1 MDDEYGK
8 KFAEMQKYIP
18 FLEAM
23 IERLQRVPDE
33 SRKLQLNKMQQ
44 LHGIL
49 SSSKKK
55 LKIETLQRCEDVL
68 QKLYS
73 KVEKG
78 TSAGLNFPVKEVDG
92 QSAEAS
98 HASTSTSDNTSRQPN
113 ESIKVNS
120 SKKMDETPA
129 SPTPPASPD
138 ITSKSIVTSPIMI
151 PTERSHDYSNDK
163 ADSKPASP
171 EHSETFATKEP
182 IIIPTERKNEWSEH
196 SSQNVNP
203 HNVSKMNNYGSHKI
217 NDSKLYQRPIQ
228 SATNS
233 TTGTRSFSASEKNR
247 SDNNRL
253 EDDQDVIE
261 LDSPNQNRLTSPEP
275 RKMPKTNP
283 TSLLASPPPEL
294 NAPPLSKEDL
304 AELLNE
310 SSEGNPNKTLPI
322 HGEKDIR
329 NRGVRD
335 KLHEESRK
343 SENDKKSVN
352 NSTVNNTNVDM
363 DNERRWEEID
373 KHIVKLTPRK
383 NLPSTGII
391 NTTGV
396 RVDAPRI
403 ELKSQL
409 PSSNHPSLQKKSVDI
424 RNSSVSPSTKNSE
437 RSAEPR
443 YTDSYERHPRH
454 SRDSQNDVPNISM
467 PDMNVI
473 KSAFSRLSEGDIAN
487 LVQTN
492 LQIQTENFL
501 HADERN
507 SFQRRLMSDQNKQ
520 RPAQP
525 GHNMSTETPDFRRE
539 NPEFYDMHQHS
550 PRHHQPSGAGVGY
563 PSTGQWNLNPNV
575 RSHMHGPELSPRQQY
590 QQHPNNVQHQEMW
603 TLVQNPVSLDN
614 HPPHHNPNQFGP
626 VPNRGIRPLMN
637 PLKDPNFTEDI
648 PLTPP
653 SLPPAQMIPPLMS
666 SPTFVNSPYRGFPQE
681 NRPFEQPFDRS
692 SEFQHGP
699 PRPQWDHQ
707 PNRGNEPAF
716 DRPGEY
722 PHVPP
727 RQTQWDQLPNRP
739 HDVPFERPIEFPQ
752 NEYPPRPTHW
762 EHETNYHDGSR
773 GRGMN
778 ENCYGRPTNVEPP
791 LWGRSCGTGPEGP
804 NRNNERGRGNER
816 FPNER
821 NRPGESSH
829 SNFSRSRPSEW
840 DRPPQNES
848 LNRYRDRDP
857 RCRQESTNQS
867 SNVSVN
873 IPSASIPRRDPRL
886 SKDNPQPSPTTKP
899 KEAPIPVPPPKPK
912 DPPPKPKDP
921 PPKPKDPPP
930 KPKDPSPVNKRDP
943 RRHSADSRDSSKSK
957 SSSQSSHKSRNKSSE
972 KPRESSKHNSGKSKK
987 DSTDHKSSSE
997 KPKDVETMQSP
1008 LESLYGV
1015 VDTAAKTGKGYGLQ
1029 KFKIPKIRR
1038 SETIVPRPPTP
1049 PKSNKHARDEDV
1061 DWNADPVRSP
1071 IPANADAPEKNKNQ
1085 YEEKKMEVTS
1095 TTEEINDPPI
1105 TVTTAVDEHD
1115 PKVSETVTTSKE
1127 VPIPINESEKIDNK
1141 LEENKTAVE
1150 TLGPVKNSES
1160 GLEPVQE
1167 SQLKETVTQELIESL
1182 IRKSLESGEGKKLFE
1197 QAKLLQRLGEA
1208 LDPKKYKKIQ
1218 KIINADSESG
1228 SSDKEDT
1235 TIKKVVSKK
1244 KRRVIVSDSSDEE
1257 CLADRLSITE
1267 QEKRRKITKDK
1278 KSILEDEEM
1287 EVDEIDTEK
1296 ENKNYDEDDNNDED
1310 AIVTE
1315 VEKSPKKQRKTKK
1328 AKVKKSSEIVIEEPE
1343 EQKEQVP
1350 KRPGRIA
1357 KKRRN
1362 SLEMLQED
1370 IREMFIS
1377 EGVVTAT
1384 GHRMCRLIKEA
1395 EGNLPSINSDGKG
1408 GTAPPVYVSSS
1419 PDRHNNDVQSDEDE
1433 VNVKSRARSKA
1444 KTNKNFDSEKPVK
1457 SKLKTRKGRKRAVKS
1472 SKEII
1477 GLSSD
1482 SEDEQPSSPLR
1493 NNKDSSINEMSDD
1506 AKGKNTS
1513 NKSLS
1518 PMLDANSD
1526 DFGPTLR
1533 RSERVALKEPRVLI
1547 EKADLSKIDSS
1558 KIMFDISSDESFG
1571 IDVSELTA
1579 AVDISLHPE
1588 RRSTDDGNESITS
1601 LTKKISDKIPKSR
1614 KKNTNESND
1623 RKSDTPVTFDDD
1635 VSVTSDVSI
1644 SSSNI
1649 SNTNKKN
1656 LSSSLRADAN
1666 KEIIG
1671 NMLGNLSDDKIK
1683 HTSNINLDKESDFE
1697 IDEDKD
1703 NSTMDD
1709 NKKPLAKSKKKRCR
1723 WQMGIVPK
1731 KKKKSGNN
1739 AATDSAIATSVTES
1753 DKDDASSLVT
1763 INDEDDTE
1771 VGITAS
1777 EKNSS
1782 LIKEENSKDDK
1793 VISSEKKTLSDTPK
1807 INNEKSKDKI
1817 EKKVSEVYES
1827 MDLNELIEYAWT
1839 GQERYKC
1846 LLCQFNGKNIV
1857 HHYKTNHPG
1866 QEIMISRLTFLDAK
1880 RAIDEAKDETFVKL
1894 FKKINSGPHR
1904 KFSCRFCVFNNE
1916 GVKKSAM
1923 ESFYEHCS
1931 THTGEYRFHCKNC
1944 GYQTISRSSMKP
1956 HYYKICRKNNG
1967 SFPTGIDQDAIP
1979 CEEYIPGYL
1988 CSVCNYIQLKECNTK
2003 KHIEDFHKNL
2013 SNVEVIK
2020 INMSTYLDVKDN
2032 TELNDSFD
2040 EAIAFK
2046 IESDFIAKSIEEN
2059 SKIDINE
2066 KDDHHGDVEILDV
2079 NSDKTPESPLKPAES
2094 TSDTPQDE
2102 GDNSISNKLNAFVC
2116 PPELEDKDEEIQ
2128 LERQKKMQEILDD
2141 IGIKLQKDSSN
2152 RRLSII
2158 DTLKN
2163 KMTTN
2168 MKNSDCV
2175 RMELPENEVT
2185 TLFQDSNVN
2194 KLTDLPLSE
2203 SEKLAINLDES
2214 KEPENS
2220 EVSTKNPTLEI
2231 TPKSEEQEDKSDAET
2246 VVNSDKVEKKMK
2258 DPLAL
2263 LHEDELK
2270 DDNSDREIS
2279 DSETIANVSRSFESD
2294 SSDEMSEN
2302 ELSTD
2307 VNSLLEAAG
2316 TINTSTN
2323 VPMMTTIQRLAAQL
2337 QGVKNFPSVNND
2349 DVNESA
2355 QEIINTPHDNPVDTP
2370 SMTTDSIEISK
2381 NNSSNPTE
2389 NTQTADGPKNFI
2401 RLRRLSGDKL
2411 SNPESRPASRS
2422 SVSETPTASTND
2434 NPLEI
2439 QPAKITQPETNEE
2452 CSFLK
2457 IENVVSLAPNVLN
2470 TTSAS
2475 PLLDDITKTVT
2486 TTSGKPIG
2494 VSLLKKPV
2502 GVLKKLRPVTSL
2514 EGLVGRLPVIPPAA
2528 AKCIKLSPI
2537 PIAPT
2542 PKNVKILKVVRD
2554 QSLFKQKDS
2563 GNISCAPKLKTV
2575 EAYANM
2581 LSASKLRHLY
2591 KCMGRSCTFSTDS
2604 VEEFGRHYQKHA
2616 ESVDP
2621 KEKPP
2626 HDHETCPYCTEYLS
2640 TWESMRSHFK
2650 IKHTF
2655 CSFQCSY
2662 CFYRAFTQS
2671 YVELHQST
2679 SHPGKPLSVIL
2690 GMKDYHPAEMIDRR
2704 EFIIPFICKHECNK
2718 LFYVPEAFITH
2729 LKTKHGP
2736 TLSIFKCH
2744 LCSASTLKSE
2754 QLVTHYKMH
2763 GIYKYQCLYCLFGS
2777 DAPMELHHHLSL
2789 MHFNRPPKILE
2800 RSIPSPAA
2808 RDKNVLLQLIIRNLD
2823 DTFKCSEL
2831 KVIAD
2836 TAIGD
2841 VNLIHRKKRK
2851 RIGANTT
2858 NDKEVAV
2865 SGNNPI
2871 KILPRPVTI
2880 VSHSDVFNLI
2890 DGNKSSQQPTNVFIN
2905 LTDSLRSSGGIV
2917 KIGDATAIDILPKPP
2932 ITIAFTEKSNN
2943 QNKDSVV
2950 ANNPPITDS
2959 AIKQFTH
2966 HEPELELR
2974 YINEKFKSKIDNAID
2989 PLSIPDNL
2997 NCSDE
3002 FININVLDNPE
3013 MLKSTEK
3020 STTQNSNNQA
3030 NNNIPDDN
3038 DDDSDIEIL
3047 THIQHTDDNSR
3058 NKSATKP
3065 SLSITE
3071 KSITTIEKQSNEEL
3085 KIEVKS
3091 VKSEEKSSVTCSSGE
3106 NSNTSNDV
3114 TTSAENVDVQ
3124 NKTIVPLTLEE
3135 IKDTG
3140 FIGHDLYKCGYS
3152 NCTFNA
3158 LLPVTLKN
3166 HIKQCS
3172 FANERKEIKCVHCGK
3187 NFAKIGNLLEHFKL
3201 HGIKR
3206 FGCSIC
3212 NSRFAISYQ
3221 AVSHIKFKHKVSSS
3235 KLIPA
3240 DPTNPSADGLF
3251 VIHPHKGGT
3260 LQKYRGKK
3268 GNKSK
3273 TSDKKRGTAE
3283 KTTFSPADIDS
3294 LPRQA
3299 IYNHEV
3305 QCAVCP
3311 YTTKVRTNIIRH
3323 LQLHAKDETV
3333 PESGPVNPV
3342 PCLDKKERMFD
3353 KMVNLASSSHQN
3365 GRMGG
3370 TAKET
3375 VTPNEADGLPKYVPE
3390 QKRYVCGVADCNYL
3404 TVDETMLRYHSK
3416 ALHPDEVNF
3425 RCPHCP
3431 SPSPGQETPQNIPI
3445 DKMGVH
3451 LKMHDT
3457 RLYKCSHCNHHHY
3470 HRHVVERHMTDKHSE
3485 LRPYVKIIREVEN
3498 TENINQPP
3506 AQEEPDE
3513 GPADRDG
3520 NYWKCNLCDY
3530 KCVYKSEIV
3539 THAGSIHNEK
3549 CQFNCSMCPFKTTA
3563 RISIE
3568 QHLMSKHVN
3577 DPDCSFTLSYERIKG
3592 PKPTSI
3598 AESNLIAEPF
3608 DTTPLWRRDMPRIR
3622 HIRGILLEEENE
3634 TSSSTDTPTK
3644 SGKRK
3649 NDGEISGKPAKIK
3662 AVKLASLDGTSTLD
3676 NKGKSEAKGERIDN
3690 QAGATTEMEL
3700 DSSNSTTVVSQL
3712 QEEATKPGSDANSD
3726 TTIGSRKIVFG
3737 NYGEPNGNWYVCSLC
3752 PNYRTR
3758 FRQDIKHHLYREWK
3772 YWRWHCKVCGFLTVS
3787 QSQINKHMNRQH
3799 KGSKSDYVAIKPN
3812 PEIENWVQA
3821 FLAKQS
3827 EIIRGATK
3835 KSQTPT
3841 ADSSILRSSLTTNK
3855 GPCSPPT
3862 ITLEDSDEVPVV
3874 ESHNKIKK
3882 DSTESSLTKKIPVES
3897 TPPAIP
3903 LSTITTTE
3911 TAKTVDLTAAISSLQ
3926 AISNTNTSM
3935 DSDDNDDD
3943 GDALV
3948 IDSKDES
3955 IEENNGN
3962 INLEQIIS
3970 RALDSSDVK
3979 DVSEN
3984 MYVCKHCDMKFVRWR
3999 GFKLHVQVNHLK
4011 RLGFLC
4017 PYCDRSTNSETI
4029 MRQHIRTK
4037 HIGRPENIIH
4047 NPAAGGPELSDKF
4060 WEQEYGL
4067 IRPKKAKKRKMKQLS
4082 PNDLLDTSDDVDKT
4096 STIETCTICGFT
4108 AMNGTGLK
4116 VHMRAHANKHTLKC
4130 VHCSFTTNSKSE
4142 VWQHSEINHP
4152 NIEWRAQEIN
4162 STGSS
4167 EGQTTYQYTK
4177 PVNEEDYNEDIEE
4190 EAIPE
4195 TFEPKLIFNCFYCT
4209 LRSASV
4215 DSIKKHWAMIHKVH
4229 NESSEHKT
4237 GVPFRYKEIPV
4248 KTSSN
4253 HKLMKC
4259 AYCPKK
4265 GALTALRVH
4274 CRRKHPNLD
4283 LKFTEAIDKTQDIWV
4298 CKWCQESCEANARTA
4313 HHNMF
4318 HSHLPMRFKKEH
4330 DMQIIQKGYV
4340 CPECGFVSISLSRM
4354 KTHVAKHYDT
4364 FRCKRC
4370 DSTFTSIVSATQHST
4385 QEHPGLS
4392 ANIEGIAT
4400 NIDLIMARVS
4410 ETDCAGIVSNTHEK
4424 NQPTTSNDI
4433 FRNLGVAKKST
4444 TKQLI
4449 RAASLP
4455 SVKSVARKSTHSLP
4469 RYPRGTVFRI
4479 DNITNNFDNSS
4490 GNNVGRSYYGLP
4502 REPVDLANL
4511 NTTMA
4516 VGGAQMKVKCNTL
4529 AQIINIDPRVML
4541 TDIKKT

>member
-1 MDDEYGK
+1 MVNCLLALVSLAFPEVGVETGYHNVSRTWWVTK
-8 KFAEMQKYIP
+8 TT
-18 FLEAM
+18 
-23 IERLQRVPDE
+23 VPDY
-33 SRKLQLNKMQQ
+33 MQWWGKDGW
-44 LHGIL
+44 LLGCL
-49 SSSKKK
+49 SIF
-55 LKIETLQRCEDVL
+55 LITERRCDW
-68 QKLYS
+68 
-73 KVEKG
+73 G
-78 TSAGLNFPVKEVDG
+78 TSAGLNFPVKGADG
-92 QSAEAS
+92 HSAEVS
-98 HASTSTSDNTSRQPN
+98 HASTSTSDYKSQQRN

-129 SPTPPASPD
+129 SPSPPASPD
-138 ITSKSIVTSPIMI
+138 VTSKSIVTSPIMI

-163 ADSKPASP
+163 TDSKPASP

-182 IIIPTERKNEWSEH
+182 IIIPTERKDEWSEH

-203 HNVSKMNNYGSHKI
+203 QTLSKVNSYGSHKI
-217 NDSKLYQRPIQ
+217 NDSRSYQKPIQ
-228 SATNS
+228 SVTNS
-233 TTGTRSFSASEKNR
+233 TPGARLFSASEKNR

-253 EDDQDVIE
+253 DGEQDVIE
-261 LDSPNQNRLTSPEP
+261 LDSPDQNRLTSPEP
-275 RKMPKTNP
+275 RKMPKKNP

-294 NAPPLSKEDL
+294 NAPPLSMEDL

-322 HGEKDIR
+322 HGGKDIR
-329 NRGVRD
+329 SRGVRD

-352 NSTVNNTNVDM
+352 NSTDDYVNVDM

-383 NLPSTGII
+383 NLPSVGTI
-391 NTTGV
+391 NTTSA
-396 RVDAPRI
+396 RVETPRI
-403 ELKSQL
+403 DQKSQL
-409 PSSNHPSLQKKSVDI
+409 SSSNHPSIQKKSVDI
-424 RNSSVSPSTKNSE
+424 RNSSVSPSIKNSE
-437 RSAEPR
+437 RNTEPR
-443 YTDSYERHPRH
+443 YTDNYERHPRQ
-454 SRDSQNDVPNISM
+454 SRDSQSDVQNISM

-507 SFQRRLMSDQNKQ
+507 SFQRRPTPDQNKQ

-525 GHNMSTETPDFRRE
+525 SHNMPPETPDFRRE

-575 RSHMHGPELSPRQQY
+575 RSHMHGPESSPRQQY
-590 QQHPNNVQHQEMW
+590 QQHPNNVPHQEMW
-603 TLVQNPVSLDN
+603 TLVQNPVSIDN
-614 HPPHHNPNQFGP
+614 HPQQHHIPNQFGP
-626 VPNRGIRPLMN
+626 VPNRGIRPLMS

-653 SLPPAQMIPPLMS
+653 SLPPTQLIPPLMS
-666 SPTFVNSPYRGFPQE
+666 SSTFANSQYRGFPQE

-692 SEFQHGP
+692 GEFQHGP
-699 PRPQWDHQ
+699 PRQQWDHQ

-727 RQTQWDQLPNRP
+727 RQKQWDQLPNRP
-739 HDVPFERPIEFPQ
+739 HDVPFERPNEFTQ
-752 NEYPPRPTHW
+752 NEYPPRPTQW
-762 EHETNYHDGSR
+762 EHETNYHDSSR

-791 LWGRSCGTGPEGP
+791 LWGRSSGTGPEGP
-804 NRNNERGRGNER
+804 NRNHERGRGNER

-821 NRPGESSH
+821 NRPGESGH

-848 LNRYRDRDP
+848 LNRYRDP
-857 RCRQESTNQS
+857 RCRLESTNQS
-867 SNVSVN
+867 SNVSIN
-873 IPSASIPRRDPRL
+873 TSSASIPRRDPRL
-886 SKDNPQPSPTTKP
+886 SKDNPSQPPSATKP
-899 KEAPIPVPPPKPK
+899 KEAPTPVPPPKPK

-921 PPKPKDPPP
+921 PPKPKDPP
-930 KPKDPSPVNKRDP
+930 SVNKRDP
-943 RRHSADSRDSSKSK
+943 RRHSSDSRDSSKSK
-957 SSSQSSHKSRNKSSE
+957 SSSKSSHKSRNKSIE

-1015 VDTAAKTGKGYGLQ
+1015 IDTTAKTGKGYGLQ

-1038 SETIVPRPPTP
+1038 SEPVVPRPPTP
-1049 PKSNKHARDEDV
+1049 PKSNKRAQEEEED
-1061 DWNADPVRSP
+1061 WTADPVLSP
-1071 IPANADAPEKNKNQ
+1071 LPPNPEPLERNKNQ

-1095 TTEEINDPPI
+1095 TTEEIIDPPI
-1105 TVTTAVDEHD
+1105 TISTAVDEHD
-1115 PKVSETVTTSKE
+1115 PKVSSETVTTSKE
-1127 VPIPINESEKIDNK
+1127 VPIRINESEKIDNK
-1141 LEENKTAVE
+1141 LEESKTAVE
-1150 TLGPVKNSES
+1150 TLTSINNPES
-1160 GLEPVQE
+1160 GTVEPVQE
-1167 SQLKETVTQELIESL
+1167 AHLKETVTQELIESL

-1267 QEKRRKITKDK
+1267 QKKKRKTTKDK
-1278 KSILEDEEM
+1278 KSVSEDEEM
-1287 EVDEIDTEK
+1287 EVDEIDVEK
-1296 ENKNYDEDDNNDED
+1296 ENKNYEEDDNNDEG
-1310 AIVTE
+1310 AIVNE
-1315 VEKSPKKQRKTKK
+1315 VEEKTPKKQKKSKK
-1328 AKVKKSSEIVIEEPE
+1328 AKVKKTSEIVIEEPE
-1343 EQKEQVP
+1343 EPKEETP
-1350 KRPGRIA
+1350 KRSGRVA

-1395 EGNLPSINSDGKG
+1395 EGNLPSISSDGKS
-1408 GTAPPVYVSSS
+1408 GTAPADLSSS
-1419 PDRHNNDVQSDEDE
+1419 PDRLNNDVQSDEDE
-1433 VNVKSRARSKA
+1433 VNSKGRARNKA
-1444 KTNKNFDSEKPVK
+1444 KTNKNLDSEKPVK
-1457 SKLKTRKGRKRAVKS
+1457 SKLKIKKGRKRAVKS
-1472 SKEII
+1472 SKEFV

-1482 SEDEQPSSPLR
+1482 SEDEQSSPSR
-1493 NNKDSSINEMSDD
+1493 NKKDSSINEMSDD
-1506 AKGKNTS
+1506 SKSKNTS
-1513 NKSLS
+1513 NKSSS

-1526 DFGPTLR
+1526 DFGPALR

-1588 RRSTDDGNESITS
+1588 RLSVDDGNESITG
-1601 LTKKISDKIPKSR
+1601 LTKKISDKATKSR
-1614 KKNTNESND
+1614 KKNTNESSD

-1635 VSVTSDVSI
+1635 VSVTSDISI
-1644 SSSNI
+1644 SSSNV

-1656 LSSSLRADAN
+1656 STTSLRADAN

-1671 NMLGNLSDDKIK
+1671 NILGNLSDDKTK
-1683 HTSNINLDKESDFE
+1683 HTNNTNLDKESDFE

-1703 NSTMDD
+1703 TSTMDD
-1709 NKKPLAKSKKKRCR
+1709 SKKPLAKGKKKRCR

-1731 KKKKSGNN
+1731 WKKRKSGNN
-1739 AATDSAIATSVTES
+1739 SVTDSVIATSVTES
-1753 DKDDASSLVT
+1753 DKVDANSLIT
-1763 INDEDDTE
+1763 INDEDDTDL
-1771 VGITAS
+1771 VITAS
-1777 EKNSS
+1777 EKKSS
-1782 LIKEENSKDDK
+1782 LIKEENSKDDE
-1793 VISSEKKTLSDTPK
+1793 VISSEKQTLSDSTK
-1807 INNEKSKDKI
+1807 INNERSKDKI

-1857 HHYKTNHPG
+1857 HHYKTNHPE
-1866 QEIMISRLTFLDAK
+1866 QEIMISRLTLLDAK

-1894 FKKINSGPHR
+1894 FKKINSGPRR

-1916 GVKKSAM
+1916 GGKKSAM

-1931 THTGEYRFHCKNC
+1931 THTGEYRFRCKNC

-1956 HYYKICRKNNG
+1956 HYYKICRKNSE
-1967 SFPTGIDQDAIP
+1967 SFTTAIDQDAIP

-1988 CSVCNYIQLKECNTK
+1988 CSACIYIQLKECNVKT
-2003 KHIEDFHKNL
+2003 HIEDFHKNL
-2013 SNVEVIK
+2013 SNVEIIK

-2046 IESDFIAKSIEEN
+2046 IESDFISKSIDEN
-2059 SKIDINE
+2059 PKIDVNE
-2066 KDDHHGDVEILDV
+2066 KDNHYDDVEILDA
-2079 NSDKTPESPLKPAES
+2079 SPDKIPESPLKPGES
-2094 TSDTPQDE
+2094 TSDTIQDE
-2102 GDNSISNKLNAFVC
+2102 GDNSISNNLNAFVC
-2116 PPELEDKDEEIQ
+2116 PPELEDKNEEIQ
-2128 LERQKKMQEILDD
+2128 LERQKKMQKIVDD

-2168 MKNSDCV
+2168 MKNSECV
-2175 RMELPENEVT
+2175 RMELAEDEVT
-2185 TLFQDSNVN
+2185 TLFQDSNIN
-2194 KLTDLPLSE
+2194 EPTDLPFSE
-2203 SEKLAINLDES
+2203 SNQLAINLDDN

-2231 TPKSEEQEDKSDAET
+2231 TPKSEEQEDKSETET
-2246 VVNSDKVEKKMK
+2246 VINSDKVEKKMK
-2258 DPLAL
+2258 DPLSL

-2270 DDNSDREIS
+2270 DDNSDHETS
-2279 DSETIANVSRSFESD
+2279 DNETIVNASHSYESD

-2337 QGVKNFPSVNND
+2337 QGVKNFPAVNND
-2349 DVNESA
+2349 DVNEGA
-2355 QEIINTPHDNPVDTP
+2355 QEINNKNTSHDNSVDSP
-2370 SMTTDSIEISK
+2370 STTADSTAISK
-2381 NNSSNPTE
+2381 NNSSIPTE
-2389 NTQTADGPKNFI
+2389 NTQTDDGPKNFI

-2411 SNPESRPASRS
+2411 SIPELRPTSRS
-2422 SVSETPTASTND
+2422 SITETPAARTDENSS
-2434 NPLEI
+2434 EI
-2439 QPAKITQPETNEE
+2439 QPAKIAQTETDEE
-2452 CSFLK
+2452 YSFLK
-2457 IENVVSLAPNVLN
+2457 IENVVSLAPNAAN
-2470 TTSAS
+2470 TSSAS
-2475 PLLDDITKTVT
+2475 PLLNDISKTVT
-2486 TTSGKPIG
+2486 TTSGKSIG
-2494 VSLLKKPV
+2494 VSVLKKPV
-2502 GVLKKLRPVTSL
+2502 GVLKKLHTVTSL
-2514 EGLVGRLPVIPPAA
+2514 EGLIGRLPVIAPAPS
-2528 AKCIKLSPI
+2528 KCIKLSPL
-2537 PIAPT
+2537 PIAPA

-2554 QSLFKQKDS
+2554 QSLFKQKD
-2563 GNISCAPKLKTV
+2563 GNMSCAPKLKTV
-2575 EAYANM
+2575 EAYTCM

-2591 KCMGRSCTFSTDS
+2591 KCMARSCVFSTDS
-2604 VEEFGRHYQKHA
+2604 VDAFGRHYQQHA
-2616 ESVDP
+2616 DSVDR
-2621 KEKPP
+2621 KIMNPP
-2626 HDHETCPYCTEYLS
+2626 YDYETCAYCTEFLS
-2640 TWESMRSHFK
+2640 TWEDMRSHFK

-2690 GMKDYHPAEMIDRR
+2690 GMRDYHPAEMIDRR

-2718 LFYVPEAFITH
+2718 LFYVPEAFIAH
-2729 LKTKHGP
+2729 LKAKHGS

-2800 RSIPSPAA
+2800 RSIPNPAA

-2836 TAIGD
+2836 TTSGD
-2841 VNLIHRKKRK
+2841 VNSNPTKKRK
-2851 RIGANTT
+2851 
-2858 NDKEVAV
+2858 V
-2865 SGNNPI
+2865 SGNPI

-2880 VSHSDVFNLI
+2880 VSHPEVFSIL
-2890 DGNKSSQQPTNVFIN
+2890 DSNKSSAPQPTNVFIN
-2905 LTDSLRSSGGIV
+2905 LADSLRSSGGFV
-2917 KIGDATAIDILPKPP
+2917 KIGDATAIDIIPKPP
-2932 ITIAFTEKSNN
+2932 MTIAFTEKSNN
-2943 QNKDSVV
+2943 HNKDSVGV
-2950 ANNPPITDS
+2950 NNLSITDS
-2959 AIKQFTH
+2959 TKRQITQ

-2974 YINEKFKSKIDNAID
+2974 YMNEKLKSKIDSAID

-3020 STTQNSNNQA
+3020 STTQNSNDQT
-3030 NNNIPDDN
+3030 NNIVDDN
-3038 DDDSDIEIL
+3038 DDD
-3047 THIQHTDDNSR
+3047 
-3058 NKSATKP
+3058 KV
-3065 SLSITE
+3065 
-3071 KSITTIEKQSNEEL
+3071 KSINSK
-3085 KIEVKS
+3085 
-3091 VKSEEKSSVTCSSGE
+3091 EKSSVICSSGE

-3114 TTSAENVDVQ
+3114 KTPAENVDVQ
-3124 NKTIVPLTLEE
+3124 NKIAIPLTLED

-3140 FIGHDLYKCGYS
+3140 FIGNDLYKCGYS

-3172 FANERKEIKCVHCGK
+3172 YANEKKEIKCVHCGK
-3187 NFAKIGNLLEHFKL
+3187 YFAKIGNLLEHFKL

-3273 TSDKKRGTAE
+3273 ASDKKRGTAE
-3283 KTTFSPADIDS
+3283 KTTFSPADIDA

-3370 TAKET
+3370 TVKEP
-3375 VTPNEADGLPKYVPE
+3375 VTPSDADGLPKYVPE

-3431 SPSPGQETPQNIPI
+3431 SPSPGQETPPSIPI

-3485 LRPYVKIIREVEN
+3485 LRPYVKIIREIEN

-3530 KCVYKSEIV
+3530 KCVYKSEMV
-3539 THAGSIHNEK
+3539 SHAGSIHSEK
-3549 CQFNCSMCPFKTTA
+3549 SQFNCSMCPFKTTA

-3598 AESNLIAEPF
+3598 AETNLITEPF

-3634 TSSSTDTPTK
+3634 ASGSTDTPVK

-3649 NDGEISGKPAKIK
+3649 NDGELSGKPGKIK
-3662 AVKLASLDGTSTLD
+3662 AVKLASLDGSSTLD
-3676 NKGKSEAKGERIDN
+3676 NKGKSEVKGERIDN
-3690 QAGATTEMEL
+3690 QAGATAAME
-3700 DSSNSTTVVSQL
+3700 SGSNNPTTVISQL
-3712 QEEATKPGSDANSD
+3712 KEGATGPGSDAKSD
-3726 TTIGSRKIVFG
+3726 TAVESRKIIFG
-3737 NYGEPNGNWYVCSLC
+3737 NFGEPSGNFYVCPLC
-3752 PNYRTR
+3752 QNYRTR
-3758 FRQDIKHHLYREWK
+3758 FRQDIKHHLYREYK
-3772 YWRWHCKVCGFLTVS
+3772 YWRWHCKTCGFLAVS

-3799 KGSKSDYVAIKPN
+3799 KGSKSDYVAIKSN
-3812 PEIENWVQA
+3812 PEIENWVQTC
-3821 FLAKQS
+3821 LSKQS
-3827 EIIRGATK
+3827 DIMRGATK
-3835 KSQTPT
+3835 KSQIPITNL
-3841 ADSSILRSSLTTNK
+3841 SILRSSLTTNK

-3874 ESHNKIKK
+3874 QSHNEIKK
-3882 DSTESSLTKKIPVES
+3882 DSTKPSSIKKIPAES
-3897 TPPAIP
+3897 TPPAMS
-3903 LSTITTTE
+3903 LSTITATE
-3911 TAKTVDLTAAISSLQ
+3911 AAKTVDLTAAISSLQ
-3926 AISNTNTSM
+3926 AISNTHMGT

-3962 INLEQIIS
+3962 INLEEIIS
-3970 RALDSSDVK
+3970 RALDSSNPK
-3979 DVSEN
+3979 ETSEK

-4067 IRPKKAKKRKMKQLS
+4067 IRPKKAKKRKVKQLQT
-4082 PNDLLDTSDDVDKT
+4082 DLLDTTTADDVEKT
-4096 STIETCTICGFT
+4096 STIETCTICGFS

-4162 STGSS
+4162 SSGST
-4167 EGQTTYQYTK
+4167 EGQTTHQYIK
-4177 PVNEEDYNEDIEE
+4177 PADEEDYNKDIEE
-4190 EAIPE
+4190 ESIPE
-4195 TFEPKLIFNCFYCT
+4195 TFEPKFIFSCFYCN

-4215 DSIKKHWAMIHKVH
+4215 DSVKKHWAMIHKVH
-4229 NESSEHKT
+4229 NDSLEHKT

-4248 KTSSN
+4248 KTISN

-4265 GALTALRVH
+4265 GALTALRIH
-4274 CRRKHPNLD
+4274 CRRKHPNLH
-4283 LKFTEAIDKTQDIWV
+4283 LKFTEAIDTSQDIWV
-4298 CKWCQESCEANARTA
+4298 CKWCQESCEANTKTA

-4370 DSTFTSIVSATQHST
+4370 DSTFASIVSATQHST

-4410 ETDCAGIVSNTHEK
+4410 ETDCAGLVSNTHEK

-4449 RAASLP
+4449 RAPSLP

-4479 DNITNNFDNSS
+4479 DNNTNNCDNSS

-4541 TDIKKT
+4541 TDIKKA